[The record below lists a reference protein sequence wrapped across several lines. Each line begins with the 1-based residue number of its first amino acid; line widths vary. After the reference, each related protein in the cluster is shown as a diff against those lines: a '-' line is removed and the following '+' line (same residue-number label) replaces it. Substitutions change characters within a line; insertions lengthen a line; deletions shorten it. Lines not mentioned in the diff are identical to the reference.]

1 MSKFKVGIAVVAL
14 CALLTSAGMAASV
27 KMKLSGP
34 GKVNDS
40 TIKAGQKVALD
51 IYLSNE
57 KVHMGLSMGF
67 KITSPDGT
75 IKMVEHPVDSAKG
88 AEGYNGIEGSKG
100 DIKGSNGFES
110 KALFDLI
117 NQVVPTDWDGKLP
130 DVIGFLMHGFKKR
143 WQPMQETKAFSIELV
158 APNAG
163 TLVVDSSFFPPGGRW
178 ITTNENA
185 AVVDVPTWGGPYKF
199 KVVK

>member
-67 KITSPDGT
+67 KISSPDGT
-75 IKMVEHPVDSAKG
+75 IKTVVHPVDSAKG
-88 AEGYNGIEGSKG
+88 TEGYNGIEGSKG
-100 DIKGSNGFES
+100 DIKGSNGFE
-110 KALFDLI
+110 
-117 NQVVPTDWDGKLP
+117 
-130 DVIGFLMHGFKKR
+130 
-143 WQPMQETKAFSIELV
+143 
-158 APNAG
+158 
-163 TLVVDSSFFPPGGRW
+163 
-178 ITTNENA
+178 
-185 AVVDVPTWGGPYKF
+185 
-199 KVVK
+199 